1 MVYVQPVII
10 YQKKLNPSVNM
21 LSPRLTNCVECE
33 NISNLIAE
41 IDCKL
46 TTMSMSLYNTMT
58 LMVNRPFYPW
68 VYSNL
73 LNFKRILMYKQV
85 NPDYAIEHPIN
96 KIASKVKLLIKK

>member
-1 MVYVQPVII
+1 
-10 YQKKLNPSVNM
+10 M

-46 TTMSMSLYNTMT
+46 TTLSMSLYNSMT
-58 LMVNRPFYPW
+58 LMINKPIDQW
-68 VYSNL
+68 VYNNL
-73 LNFKRILMYKQV
+73 LNYKRILMYKQV
-85 NPDYAIEHPIN
+85 NPDYAKQYSIN